1 MSARMR
7 CIEYWV
13 HLQCRPHP
21 GRWGGDYRR
30 PFFSGFDIGMA
41 NAERMLCIDGIDG
54 TAGISPHAIMPVAVR
69 TVERPPTWR
78 RTPYVLSYLLTPR
91 EVDARELIELLTRA
105 HAQQLPNPRVIT
117 PALASWSSLLHPR
130 FYASVHDDFPVAVP
144 RLAWAD
150 DAVPGDFPALSRL
163 WLESVL
169 FLSGVTLS
177 AAIIQGRYSAGT
189 IGSKFDRLWDAGT
202 LAALGVAHELRQLD
216 LHARIRALVAE
227 GNTGVPLL
235 LQLRELF
242 MQALAL
248 IAPRTGAP
256 ETLRCTEALSDDDR
270 FGFVATLRAT
280 LGRSLHAVVVYGS
293 SVSSAHFA
301 DIDALVVTD
310 DPVSALRQLANTS
323 PVWRGKE
330 LNLGVYS
337 PGELLVMQRLSGDNL
352 SEYGVCAYGATAV
365 VRKPK
370 SALLARNFSFGM
382 IRQRQQFGMLS
393 REIGMPAAAAD
404 RFNLNQYFVKIP
416 ANVAK
421 GTFGAVGRRLP
432 KEHVH
437 DWLKTAVGFDTP
449 GMQAQAAR
457 GQVIDALAQSSLA
470 TGLTL
475 HALNRELRVIRDQGA
490 RSTEMR
496 RHSS

>member
-1 MSARMR
+1 
-7 CIEYWV
+7 
-13 HLQCRPHP
+13 
-21 GRWGGDYRR
+21 
-30 PFFSGFDIGMA
+30 
-41 NAERMLCIDGIDG
+41 
-54 TAGISPHAIMPVAVR
+54 MPVRLR

-78 RTPYVLSYLLTPR
+78 RIPYVLSYLLTPR
-91 EVDARELIELLTRA
+91 EVDARELVELLVRA
-105 HAQQLPNPRVIT
+105 HARNLPNPRVIT
-117 PALASWSSLLHPR
+117 PALVSWSSLLHPR
-130 FYASVHDDFPVAVP
+130 FYASLREDFPVAAP

-150 DAVPGDFPALSRL
+150 EAVPGDFPALSRL

-202 LAALGVAHELRQLD
+202 LAVLGVADELRPLE
-216 LHARIRALVAE
+216 LHAHIRALATQ
-227 GNTGVPLL
+227 GDTGVPTLL
-235 LQLRELF
+235 RLRELF
-242 MQALAL
+242 MQALEL
-248 IAPRTGAP
+248 IAPAAGTP
-256 ETLRCTEALSDDDR
+256 ETLRCTERPPRDER

-293 SVSSAHFA
+293 SVSSADFA

-310 DPVSALRQLANTS
+310 DPISALCKLANTS
-323 PVWRGKE
+323 PVWQGKE

-352 SEYGVCAYGATAV
+352 SDYGVCVHGAAAV
-365 VRKPK
+365 VRKPTA
-370 SALLARNFSFGM
+370 ALLARNFSFGM

-393 REIGMPAAAAD
+393 RETGMPAAAEAD

-421 GTFGAVGRRLP
+421 GTLGAVGRRLP

-475 HALNRELRVIRDQGA
+475 HALNRELRVIRDRGA
-490 RSTEMR
+490 LPAETRC
-496 RHSS
+496 HSS